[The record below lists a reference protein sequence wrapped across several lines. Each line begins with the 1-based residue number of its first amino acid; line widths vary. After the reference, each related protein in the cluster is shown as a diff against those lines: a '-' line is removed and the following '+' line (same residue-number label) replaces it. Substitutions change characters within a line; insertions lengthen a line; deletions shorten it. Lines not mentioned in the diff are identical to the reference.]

1 MARVTDRTSDIGYRT
16 SFVERSIIMKAHRLI
31 IMLLA
36 VAFAVPASG
45 AAQGRDSTAAAR
57 ERREAAQRRL
67 EEAQQALQAA
77 MDQLQREH
85 SEEAT
90 RELNRVIS
98 ELRAAQ
104 GQLRSEE
111 LRSLV
116 ERFRVLGSP
125 GSGVAVVSSRP
136 MMGVYLERT
145 DYRQGNDSA
154 GVLIEQVTPGGP
166 AEEAGLKSGDIVVRV
181 NGERIGR
188 VERREDAPYDKLV
201 EKIHDSD
208 EGDTLH
214 VEYRRNGQTRSA
226 NVVLRV
232 IPQSS
237 FAYAFGD
244 SGAAWSTFPEP
255 TVWASPSISVDVA
268 PLLQGELARTQF
280 RSSWLRLEL
289 TEVDPQMGQT
299 YFGTDHGLLV
309 VKAPEDS
316 DLDLQSGDVILSID
330 GREPSSPS
338 HMFRILRSY
347 EPGETVTFHIM
358 RNKQRTNV
366 TTTVPGRRDDRGFF
380 WRER

>member
-1 MARVTDRTSDIGYRT
+1 
-16 SFVERSIIMKAHRLI
+16 MKAHRLI

-36 VAFAVPASG
+36 VALAVPASG
-45 AAQGRDSTAAAR
+45 AAQERDSTAAAR

-67 EEAQQALQAA
+67 EDAQQALQAA

-104 GQLRSEE
+104 SQLRSEE
-111 LRSLV
+111 IRSLV
-116 ERFRVLGSP
+116 ERLRVVGTP
-125 GSGVAVVSSRP
+125 GTGVAVISRRP

-145 DYRQGNDSA
+145 DYRQDNDSI
-154 GVLIEQVTPGGP
+154 GVRIEQVTPGGP
-166 AEEAGLKSGDIVVRV
+166 AEEAGLKAGDIVVSV
-181 NGERIGR
+181 NGDRVGR
-188 VERREDAPYDKLV
+188 VARREDAPYDKLV
-201 EKIHDSD
+201 EKIHDAD

-214 VEYRRNGQTRSA
+214 VEYRRGDQTRSA

-244 SGAAWSTFPEP
+244 SAGAWATFPEP
-255 TVWASPSISVDVA
+255 SVWSGDITLPDISVDVA
-268 PLLQGELARTQF
+268 PALEGAF
-280 RSSWLRLEL
+280 RL
-289 TEVDPQMGQT
+289 
-299 YFGTDHGLLV
+299 HV

-316 DLDLQSGDVILSID
+316 DLDLRSGDVILSID
-330 GREPSSPS
+330 GREPTSPS

-347 EPGETVTFHIM
+347 EPGETVTFNIM

-366 TTTVPGRRDDRGFF
+366 TATVPGRRDDRGFF

>member
-1 MARVTDRTSDIGYRT
+1 
-16 SFVERSIIMKAHRLI
+16 MKAHRLI

-36 VAFAVPASG
+36 VALAVPASG
-45 AAQGRDSTAAAR
+45 AAQERDSTAAAR

-67 EEAQQALQAA
+67 EDAQQALQAA

-104 GQLRSEE
+104 SQLRSEE
-111 LRSLV
+111 IRSLV
-116 ERFRVLGSP
+116 ERLRVVGTP
-125 GSGVAVVSSRP
+125 GTGVAVISRRP

-145 DYRQGNDSA
+145 DYRQDNDSI
-154 GVLIEQVTPGGP
+154 GVRIEQVTPGGP
-166 AEEAGLKSGDIVVRV
+166 AEEAGLKAGDIVVSV
-181 NGERIGR
+181 NGDRVGR
-188 VERREDAPYDKLV
+188 VARREDAPYDKLV
-201 EKIHDSD
+201 EKIHDAD

-214 VEYRRNGQTRSA
+214 VEYRRGDQTRSA

-244 SGAAWSTFPEP
+244 SAGAWATFPEP
-255 TVWASPSISVDVA
+255 SVWSGDITLPDISVDVA
-268 PLLQGELARTQF
+268 PALEGAFRLQSQL

-316 DLDLQSGDVILSID
+316 DLDLRSGDVILSID
-330 GREPSSPS
+330 GREPTSPS

-347 EPGETVTFHIM
+347 EPGETVTFNIM

-366 TTTVPGRRDDRGFF
+366 TATVPGRRDDRGFF